1 MNEQGA
7 GAAAYAVLREFPLSG
22 LFIFVYIVAVF
33 ISFIT
38 ATDSTTNAMASI
50 STTGMDDGTKEA
62 PLVIKIMWGAVITV
76 VTLVFLTTLGI
87 DGIRMMSYLG
97 GFPALFIGALSLI
110 SLVLIMRNHKEMDK
124 SEGGSDEEKSSRE
137 EVS

>member
-7 GAAAYAVLREFPLSG
+7 GAAAYAILREFPFSG
-22 LFIFVYIVAVF
+22 LLIFIYVVAVF

-50 STTGMDDGTKEA
+50 STTGMSDGTKEA
-62 PLVIKIMWGAVITV
+62 PLLIKIMWGIVITV

-97 GFPALFIGALSLI
+97 GFPALFIGALSLV
-110 SLVLIMRNHKEMDK
+110 SLVLMIKKHWKMDK
-124 SEGGSDEEKSSRE
+124 VSNNDNEVEK
-137 EVS
+137 VS